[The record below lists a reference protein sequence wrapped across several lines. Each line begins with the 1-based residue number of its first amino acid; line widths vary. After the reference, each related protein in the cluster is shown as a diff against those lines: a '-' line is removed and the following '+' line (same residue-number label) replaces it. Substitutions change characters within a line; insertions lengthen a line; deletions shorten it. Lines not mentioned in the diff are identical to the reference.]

1 MTSRGRYVSWA
12 VIVISA
18 VFIGSYLLHYGEA
31 AYRAEAVPEPAPP
44 AVAAPAPMLP
54 PAAGEPAP
62 APPQAAPAALT
73 PTVPPKEVVPAPAP
87 SQPKVEPTKPP
98 ASEAP
103 PKAVAPA
110 PPPQPAA
117 AEGTPSIKWEETSYD
132 FGSVYQQ
139 EAPEHQF
146 VFTNTGTAPLRIIQ
160 VVTTCACAAGKI
172 PDKPIPPGGKGSITV
187 TFLAGQLRGKVTKY
201 IFVFSNDPAMKRSLL
216 TITAEVKLEVE
227 AVPSGLYFGSL
238 KLGDSVERPIVI
250 RPVGVR
256 SFHILGVKS
265 ESPLITVAPPQPA
278 GPPEPEGS
286 YRLVVKIGPVTQVG
300 QISSRLVVR
309 TDLPHQKELLIP
321 VYGRAVELSQSR
333 ATTTQ

>member
-1 MTSRGRYVSWA
+1 
-12 VIVISA
+12 
-18 VFIGSYLLHYGEA
+18 
-31 AYRAEAVPEPAPP
+31 
-44 AVAAPAPMLP
+44 
-54 PAAGEPAP
+54 
-62 APPQAAPAALT
+62 
-73 PTVPPKEVVPAPAP
+73 
-87 SQPKVEPTKPP
+87 
-98 ASEAP
+98 
-103 PKAVAPA
+103 
-110 PPPQPAA
+110 
-117 AEGTPSIKWEETSYD
+117 
-132 FGSVYQQ
+132 
-139 EAPEHQF
+139 
-146 VFTNTGTAPLRIIQ
+146 VFTNAGTAPLVIQQ

-250 RPVGVR
+250 RPVEVK

-300 QISSRLVVR
+300 QINSRLVVR